1 MTIRELRLEK
11 ETEILK
17 LKKELAASDY
27 KAIKYAEGEISATDY
42 APIREERRALRA
54 RIRALET
61 EINVL
66 KG

>member
-1 MTIRELRLEK
+1 MTIRELRWEK
-11 ETEILK
+11 ELKILE
-17 LKKELAASDY
+17 LKKELSASDY
-27 KAIKYAEGEISATDY
+27 KAIKYAEGELTTSEY

-54 RIRALET
+54 QINALET

>member
-27 KAIKYAEGEISATDY
+27 KAIKYAEGEISATEY
-42 APIREERRALRA
+42 VPIREERRTLRA